1 MYLRTLA
8 KTIHAISDSFSVLM
22 VTGPRQVGKT
32 TLLEIC
38 AKEDASVQRGYV
50 TLDDMD
56 ARTLAQRDPALFLQ
70 TWPPPLIIDE
80 IQYAPALFSVIKI
93 IVDRDKRK
101 GLFWLT
107 GSQKFELMRGIT
119 ESLAGRV
126 AIIDMLGLSQAE
138 LDGRGASSLPFAPTA
153 EWVAAARSASANKS
167 KPLLAVFR
175 QIWLG
180 SYPGLNEQGPK
191 ARDLFYRSYI
201 QTYIQRDVQDVLKV
215 SDQTAFNRFLAAVAA
230 RTGQLLNYTKL
241 ARDVDVDNKTAKAWL
256 SVLESSGLVLAA
268 TTLPQQFDQAT
279 AQNAKALLSRYRPGC
294 VFKQVARCRL
304 ARSRQHVRCD
314 AGDLGG
320 QRNRQELLAQ
330 RPARQ
335 LLFLPRHRPAR
346 SRLVDR
352 IWRYPVPGRDQ
363 KNRITLPK
371 CQEPVCCAR
380 QTGQDHWTGR
390 STVPGRARH
399 PTVTK
404 RYGHSR
410 GLPLAKLIG
419 VRFQLLILS

>member
-1 MYLRTLA
+1 MYIRTLA
-8 KTIHAISDSFSVLM
+8 KTIHAVSDSFSVLM

-80 IQYAPALFSVIKI
+80 IQYAPALFSAIKI

-138 LDGRGASSLPFAPTA
+138 LDGRGASSRPFVPTA
-153 EWVAAARSASANKS
+153 EWVAAARAASANKS

-241 ARDVDVDNKTAKAWL
+241 ARDVDIDNKTAKAWL
-256 SVLESSGLVLAA
+256 SVLESSGLVLLLQPYHSNLTKRLVKTPKLYFLDTGLAA
-268 TTLPQQFDQAT
+268 YLSKWPDAASLEAGNMSGAMLETWVVSEIVKSYWHNGLQGNFYFYRDTDQQEVDLLIESGDTLYPVEIKKT
-279 AQNAKALLSRYRPGC
+279 ASPSQNARNQFAVLDKLGKTIGPGAVLCLVERDIPLSQSVTAIP
-294 VFKQVARCRL
+294 
-304 ARSRQHVRCD
+304 
-314 AGDLGG
+314 AGYL
-320 QRNRQELLAQ
+320 
-330 RPARQ
+330 
-335 LLFLPRHRPAR
+335 
-346 SRLVDR
+346 
-352 IWRYPVPGRDQ
+352 
-363 KNRITLPK
+363 
-371 CQEPVCCAR
+371 
-380 QTGQDHWTGR
+380 
-390 STVPGRARH
+390 
-399 PTVTK
+399 
-404 RYGHSR
+404 
-410 GLPLAKLIG
+410 
-419 VRFQLLILS
+419 